1 MYSASIAISA
11 LHPGAY
17 AKILSG
23 YFLIR
28 INRFSLSYGK
38 YYSRNNYA
46 SCQFAFERL
55 RNFYRLPTYN
65 IWKKIFPNAIENLC
79 SAKIHQDKFRIRYKF
94 LQKFNICGNSAD
106 GVIDVEEDCSI
117 VFTFLFDLIEFFDCS
132 ILQSK
137 IVKKCESFAG
147 VKFISNHPSSAS
159 LDSCDWGHVTFF
171 YDAKQGDLSLEIKFY
186 QRI

>member
-1 MYSASIAISA
+1 MLLVS
-11 LHPGAY
+11 LHFKDCGIFIDSRP
-17 AKILSG
+17 II
-23 YFLIR
+23 F
-28 INRFSLSYGK
+28 GK
-38 YYSRNNYA
+38 K
-46 SCQFAFERL
+46 F
-55 RNFYRLPTYN
+55 
-65 IWKKIFPNAIENLC
+65 FPDAIENLC